1 MGRTRR
7 THFISGSDYH
17 QSNRAGIAGPAC
29 KNALF
34 AEVLA
39 LIGEPANRFERRS
52 RQKRLK
58 ELERISRTSS
68 SAT

>member
-29 KNALF
+29 KNALL
-34 AEVLA
+34 AEVL
-39 LIGEPANRFERRS
+39 LLTGEPANRFERRS
-52 RQKRLK
+52 RAKRLK
-58 ELERISRTSS
+58 ELGRIGRTNSS
-68 SAT
+68 TK